1 MDFNIDD
8 NYSTERAYMV
18 NEQIKKR
25 GINDKKV
32 ISALL
37 KVHRHEFV
45 PEKHRFNSYYDG
57 PLPIGGDQTISQ
69 PYIVALMTSLL
80 NLKSGDKVLE
90 IGTGC
95 GYQTAILCE
104 LGCEVY
110 TIEIVESLAIR
121 AKELLDKLGYK
132 NVSFEIGDGYK
143 GWEDKSP
150 FDVIIVTASPPVLPK
165 PLLDQLKLGGR
176 MVIPILEEHQELKLI
191 IKKKSGLKT
200 KNITPVQFV
209 PMTGEVAKAV
219 FN

>member
-95 GYQTAILCE
+95 GYQTAILSE

-110 TIEIVESLAIR
+110 TIEIIKSLSIR

-132 NVSFEIGDGYK
+132 NIFFKIGDGYK
-143 GWEDKSP
+143 GWEEKSP

-209 PMTGEVAKAV
+209 PMTGEAKKAV
-219 FN
+219 YN

>member
-25 GINDKKV
+25 GINDKEL
-32 ISALL
+32 ICALL

-132 NVSFEIGDGYK
+132 NVSFEIG
-143 GWEDKSP
+143 
-150 FDVIIVTASPPVLPK
+150 
-165 PLLDQLKLGGR
+165 
-176 MVIPILEEHQELKLI
+176 
-191 IKKKSGLKT
+191 
-200 KNITPVQFV
+200 
-209 PMTGEVAKAV
+209 AKQNV
-219 FN
+219 C